1 MSDLVGNNNFSGAVK
16 AYRGDVYVIAQLRD
30 KLSLPS
36 IKFKLDFPQ
45 GSPIKTDNEFAAFL
59 NRIEKDENEILKQVS
74 FLIVLGSFAPAG
86 ANGSSTANNPYM
98 FTSLGVNT
106 ISQVLTKEVNKAVS
120 NILYKM
126 TGDKS
131 LRFDLG
137 ASLYSSNSLISTGS
151 GVSANSN
158 TIDRTRVNLKLGY
171 AFANNNI
178 VVTLG
183 SDLDFNLGNSSAIQ
197 NGNFQWLPD
206 FNIEFILTKDKK
218 LRAIVFTKNSLDI
231 NGSTF
236 GKKNRQ
242 GASISY
248 RRDFD
253 KFFATKPNDITF
265 KSPSDSTVEKSN
277 K

>member
-1 MSDLVGNNNFSGAVK
+1 
-16 AYRGDVYVIAQLRD
+16 
-30 KLSLPS
+30 
-36 IKFKLDFPQ
+36 
-45 GSPIKTDNEFAAFL
+45 
-59 NRIEKDENEILKQVS
+59 
-74 FLIVLGSFAPAG
+74 
-86 ANGSSTANNPYM
+86 M

-106 ISQVLTKEVNKAVS
+106 ISQVLTKEINKAVS
-120 NILYKM
+120 NLLYKM

-137 ASLYSSNSLISTGS
+137 ASLYSSNSLINTTS
-151 GVSANSN
+151 GVSTNSN
-158 TIDRTRVNLKLGY
+158 AIDRTRVNLKLGY

-178 VVTLG
+178 IVTLG

-206 FNIEFILTKDKK
+206 FNVEFILTKDKK

-231 NGSTF
+231 SGSTF
-236 GKKNRQ
+236 GRRNRQ

-253 KFFATKPNDITF
+253 KLFATKQQDIEVKGPTDSIPN
-265 KSPSDSTVEKSN
+265 KPN
-277 K
+277 Q